1 MCAYDF
7 RLLAVF
13 VEEIVV
19 FFARQTRVCVRYS
32 LCLRLCNSDDMC
44 RIGVGLETG
53 QVHEPTQ
60 P

>member
-7 RLLAVF
+7 RLLEVF

-19 FFARQTRVCVRYS
+19 LFAKQTCVCVRYS
-32 LCLRLCNSDDMC
+32 LCLLLCNSNDMC
-44 RIGVGLETG
+44 RIGVGQETG

>member
-13 VEEIVV
+13 VEEIVA

-32 LCLRLCNSDDMC
+32 LCLWLCNIDDMC
-44 RIGVGLETG
+44 RIGVGQETG
-53 QVHEPTQ
+53 QVHESTQ